1 MSTRTAL
8 QARWDAL
15 ADRERRLLAGAG
27 ALIVVALVWWVALAP
42 ALATLRAASVQNPQ
56 LDAQLQQMQVL
67 KAQAL
72 ALQSQPKMAA
82 DEALRILEGL
92 VKQRLAGTAQMAV
105 VGERV
110 TVTLK
115 GTNADA
121 LAQWLVQA
129 RTNARAVPTEVRL
142 TKFDVKNATTNAITN
157 STAAWDGIVV
167 LALPA
172 R

>member
-1 MSTRTAL
+1 MSTPNAL
-8 QARWDAL
+8 QVRWDAL
-15 ADRERRLLAGAG
+15 ADRERRLVTFAA
-27 ALIVVALVWWVALAP
+27 ALIGFALVWWVALAP

-56 LDAQLQQMQVL
+56 LDAQLQQMQAL

-82 DEALRILEGL
+82 DEAQRTLEGL

-115 GTNADA
+115 GVNADA

-129 RTNARAVPTEVRL
+129 RTNARAVPSELRL
-142 TKFDVKNATTNAITN
+142 SRSDAKNAPANTP
-157 STAAWDGIVV
+157 AAWDGSVV
-167 LALPA
+167 LTLPA

>member
-1 MSTRTAL
+1 MSARIAF
-8 QARWDAL
+8 QARWDSL
-15 ADRERRLLAGAG
+15 AERERRLLASA
-27 ALIVVALVWWVALAP
+27 AVLIVAALVWWVALAP
-42 ALATLRAASVQNPQ
+42 ALATLRAASVQNLQ

-67 KAQAL
+67 KAQAQ

-82 DEALRILEGL
+82 DEAQRTLEGL
-92 VKQRLAGTAQMAV
+92 VKQRLAGMAQMAV

-115 GTNADA
+115 GVNADA

-129 RTNARAVPTEVRL
+129 RTNARAVPTELRL
-142 TKFDVKNATTNAITN
+142 VKSDPKNAALNTPATWEGT
-157 STAAWDGIVV
+157 VV
-167 LALPA
+167 LTLPA